1 MNVKLLRAVKRM
13 ILEEPRRLNMAH
25 FAAMFTKEDRPEQYV
40 SRHESHQPTLEER
53 PPCGAVMCVAGHTIL
68 ADERERGIFR
78 KRFTRT
84 VVHRI
89 NNAAHGEAQ
98 RLLGLTETEAHRL
111 FYFKGWDIF
120 SPQVGWPDQF
130 AEAYYRA
137 KTPRQRAQATA
148 RRIEHFIR
156 TKGKE

>member
-1 MNVKLLRAVKRM
+1 
-13 ILEEPRRLNMAH
+13 
-25 FAAMFTKEDRPEQYV
+25 
-40 SRHESHQPTLEER
+40 
-53 PPCGAVMCVAGHTIL
+53 MCVAGHTIL
-68 ADERERGIFR
+68 ADERSRGIFR

-84 VVHRI
+84 VVRRI
-89 NNAAHGEAQ
+89 NKAACGEAAS
-98 RLLGLTETEAHRL
+98 LLGLTETEACRL

-120 SPQVGWPDQF
+120 RPQLGWPDRF
-130 AEAYYRA
+130 AEAYYHA